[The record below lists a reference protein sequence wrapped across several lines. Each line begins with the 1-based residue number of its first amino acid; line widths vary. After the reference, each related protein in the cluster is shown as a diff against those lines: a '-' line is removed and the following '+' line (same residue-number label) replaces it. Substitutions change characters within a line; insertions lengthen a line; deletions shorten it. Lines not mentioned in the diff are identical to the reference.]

1 MTTLTLTDT
10 RPDAIVKEM
19 TVTIIGSM
27 PHDIEAVAAVLL
39 ATTYSMQTVVDGMK
53 GYVEANDVSVVDG

>member
-1 MTTLTLTDT
+1 MTQLTLTDD

-19 TVTIIGSM
+19 TVTLIGSM

-39 ATTYSMQTVVDGMK
+39 ATTYSVQTIVEGMR
-53 GYVEANDVSVVDG
+53 GYVEANDMSVVEG

>member
-19 TVTIIGSM
+19 TVTLIGSM
-27 PHDIEAVAAVLL
+27 PHDIDAVAAVLL
-39 ATTYSMQTVVDGMK
+39 ATTYSVQTIVEGMK
-53 GYVEANDVSVVDG
+53 GYAEANDVSVVDG